1 MYQEKFW
8 INKNKEYLIKYGVN
22 QPNLFAELV
31 VKYFIPA
38 GSVLDLA
45 AGIGQDSLYFAQQGF
60 NVTTTEY
67 SEEYFKDVSREVRE
81 QELRINFQSLDL
93 LKNLP
98 FVDNSFDAV
107 YAHMGL
113 HYFNN
118 KDTRELFKEI
128 YRVIKKDGIFA
139 SIFNTIDDPEIEL
152 FKDSKIE
159 ENLYL
164 SSQGVSKCFF
174 SVNYLQNISSKL
186 FTPIILDNKGETY
199 KDGKDA
205 NLIRFIGKKL

>member
-8 INKNKEYLIKYGVN
+8 RNKNKEYLMKYGLN
-22 QPNLFAELV
+22 QPNLFAELAV
-31 VKYFIPA
+31 EYFTPA

-67 SEEYFKDVSREVRE
+67 SEEYFKDVRREARK
-81 QELRINFQSLDL
+81 QELSINFQSLDL

-118 KDTRELFKEI
+118 KDTRKMFKEI

-205 NLIRFIGKKL
+205 NLIRFIAKKL